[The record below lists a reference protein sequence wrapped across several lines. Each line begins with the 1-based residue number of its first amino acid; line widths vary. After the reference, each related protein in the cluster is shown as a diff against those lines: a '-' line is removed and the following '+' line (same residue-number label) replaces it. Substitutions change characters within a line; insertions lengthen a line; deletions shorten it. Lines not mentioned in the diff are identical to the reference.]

1 MVSSDGVGG
10 LSYRRIMAPPH
21 DPPHRPPASLTA
33 PAVVL
38 LLAAGVPTAL
48 LLLDAGRSLQ
58 VDAAA
63 EALRHQ
69 MDPTSSATSFGQ
81 RWGAAVSGI
90 AAAPALVAATVAL
103 LVLTA
108 LVLAAPAL
116 RHRAVPTPVR
126 VAGGVV
132 AVVLAVVGALTAV
145 VTVTDL
151 WTDPFPGYSD
161 GGFSLSAA
169 VQQAPVL
176 GPLVF
181 TTLVA
186 ATAATVL
193 ARPARS

>member
-1 MVSSDGVGG
+1 M
-10 LSYRRIMAPPH
+10 
-21 DPPHRPPASLTA
+21 TA

-38 LLAAGVPTAL
+38 LLAAGVPLAL
-48 LLLDAGRSLQ
+48 LLLDAGRSLHA
-58 VDAAA
+58 DAAS
-63 EALRHQ
+63 EVLRQ
-69 MDPTSSATSFGQ
+69 IDSTAPATSLAD

-90 AAAPALVAATVAL
+90 AAAPALVGATVAL

-108 LVLAAPAL
+108 LVLTAPAL
-116 RHRAVPTPVR
+116 GRRDVPAPVR
-126 VAGGVV
+126 LTACVV
-132 AVVLAVVGALTAV
+132 AVVLALVAALTAV

-181 TTLVA
+181 VTLVA
-186 ATAATVL
+186 AVAAGVL
-193 ARPARS
+193 ARRGHP